1 MAKQIV
7 NIGTPDKGNGDPIR
21 TAFDKINQNFTEV
34 YNNLNTIEVEQDFDG
49 GAAATVYDNETI
61 FDGGGA

>member
-1 MAKQIV
+1 MWTLKIDNREHKLIDLFTKV
-7 NIGTPDKGNGDPIR
+7 N
-21 TAFDKINQNFTEV
+21 ANFTEV